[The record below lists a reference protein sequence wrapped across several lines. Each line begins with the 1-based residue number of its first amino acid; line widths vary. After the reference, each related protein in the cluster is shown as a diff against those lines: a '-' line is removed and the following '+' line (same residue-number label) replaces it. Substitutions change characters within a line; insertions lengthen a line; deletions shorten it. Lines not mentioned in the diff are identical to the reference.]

1 MVLPVQSIQLNQ
13 YGITDPVSNEGP
25 TNNDIKASRELL
37 NLLKSYNLYET
48 DEGKKR
54 REDIL
59 ESLNRLLQQFVRR
72 QAKIN
77 RGLTDQEA
85 SQVSG
90 KLLTFGSYRLGIV
103 APDSDIDVLCLCPRS
118 VTRESF
124 FSDFYNT
131 LTKVEGISKLQPVP
145 DAYTPVIKLYFYE
158 ISIDILFAN
167 LDAPTVSPH
176 INVLDDNILR
186 NMNDSTVRSINGCR
200 VASYILDS
208 VPNKNYFRTTLRFIK
223 LWASRRKIYST
234 VVGYLGGVAWAIL
247 TARVCQLYPNCAP
260 NQLIEKF
267 FRVFSVWQWECP
279 VTLCKI
285 KEPPNI
291 PGLMSFKVWDPRVNP
306 QDRHHLMP
314 IITPAFPSMNSTH
327 NVTATTKKV
336 ITEELMRA
344 LEIFKT
350 PNLSNLELW
359 EKVLEEQDV
368 FSNYKHFLVIEVYGS
383 TEHAHGKWE
392 GWIGSR
398 MRFLISR
405 LENLGNTHIRPIPGF
420 FKFEDDNWDYA
431 SSAFFAFK
439 VISGVAENSKTL
451 DIRSAVQSFKDII
464 NNWSD
469 MEKYR
474 DQISFNI
481 KHLKNNQLPDYVLS
495 NKSKKR
501 SINEISE
508 ESNRL

>member
-1 MVLPVQSIQLNQ
+1 MVISVQSIQLNQ
-13 YGITDPVSNEGP
+13 YGITDPVSHEGP
-25 TNNDIKASRELL
+25 TNNDLKASRELL
-37 NLLKSYNLYET
+37 NLLKSHNLYET
-48 DEGKKR
+48 EEGKKR

-72 QAKIN
+72 QAKIT

-131 LTKVEGISKLQPVP
+131 LNKVDGISKLQAVP
-145 DAYTPVIKLYFYE
+145 DAYTPVIKLYFYD

-167 LDAPTVSPH
+167 LDAPTVSPN

-267 FRVFSVWQWECP
+267 FRVYSVWQWECP

-306 QDRHHLMP
+306 QVR
-314 IITPAFPSMNSTH
+314 I
-327 NVTATTKKV
+327 
-336 ITEELMRA
+336 
-344 LEIFKT
+344 
-350 PNLSNLELW
+350 
-359 EKVLEEQDV
+359 
-368 FSNYKHFLVIEVYGS
+368 
-383 TEHAHGKWE
+383 
-392 GWIGSR
+392 
-398 MRFLISR
+398 
-405 LENLGNTHIRPIPGF
+405 
-420 FKFEDDNWDYA
+420 
-431 SSAFFAFK
+431 
-439 VISGVAENSKTL
+439 
-451 DIRSAVQSFKDII
+451 
-464 NNWSD
+464 
-469 MEKYR
+469 
-474 DQISFNI
+474 
-481 KHLKNNQLPDYVLS
+481 
-495 NKSKKR
+495 
-501 SINEISE
+501 
-508 ESNRL
+508 